1 MPVSPHHS
9 EDILKN
15 RPIKILALGYYGARN
30 IGDELLLANLISW
43 SHEQHAEV
51 TALSFD
57 PACTKDIHHI
67 DAVSWNDLDDIVR
80 RMKESDLF
88 VIGGGGIFQD
98 RDSLNSKD
106 LEIFPAKGVTLYAQL
121 FFLARQLGLPTLL
134 LAQGIGP
141 IATSDASH
149 IVRDVFSQ
157 ATDISLRDEPSKLF
171 LEKLGL
177 NRPIIIAPDPIW
189 HHSLRHNRDIPF
201 LKELSSSKKTL
212 ALMMRNWPN
221 EGDWED
227 AFVQSLNQYASE
239 DWEFLWIPFQ
249 PSLRSTPTSDIA
261 MIDHLIEKLGSNH
274 KHIIY
279 KYPVIEDVEAVLARC
294 DAAIAMRL
302 HGLILALKAGLPTI
316 ALEYD
321 RKVSE
326 AATMAELKNEQRVSF
341 FDPPEKITFAIR
353 TLLDEKTRGDFLPSR
368 ERIKHLGQEALIHKN
383 LLTNMISSYASEGK
397 KNDTE
402 SAHSPDWLSLWGTH
416 RPSKISLFQATIKG
430 ILRSRLYAFNKF
442 LYNVNMFFEMVALQ
456 GLSGAF
462 RKVYQKIFKT
472 KSSCLRVN
480 PYHQISL
487 LKDIPVEVISRFTP
501 AIYSESL
508 PYSCITTIKNEE
520 KTIETFLRSIE
531 QLTLPPSELIIID
544 GGSTDRT
551 SEIVQDA
558 IGQLPFKVVY
568 HEAGPI
574 NIAEGRNIGL
584 HKASNEVVLFVDA
597 GCLFGP
603 DFALQ
608 MVGPMFSP
616 EGEVSD
622 AVDLVGG
629 IYTPIYMNRYVFK
642 LIHDWKTYTDW
653 NGYLPSA
660 RAICAKRSLC
670 LSIGGFPEYLNL
682 TGEDTLFDVLYRRV
696 SQKWIINKAASVQ
709 WNNPDTAT
717 AAQKLEYRY
726 GFGSGQS
733 GVGDFYLYD
742 QLAEYLKGRSIDDFN
757 SSSPRVS
764 GYLKGRLE
772 KPKMEIEKRSV
783 KNISLIFSDVPLSHS
798 ENIQL
803 VTDLT
808 NKHHKVLFI
817 FAGDYGDTTTKI
829 FLDVDY
835 TLLEC
840 YDVNDFSVADFGG
853 RYGGYSD
860 IHLSLI
866 NKSAHPKAQEII
878 ENLQK
883 RLG

>member
-1 MPVSPHHS
+1 MPILPHHS
-9 EDILKN
+9 KDTLN
-15 RPIKILALGYYGARN
+15 DRPIKILALGYYGARN

-43 SHEQHAEV
+43 AKDQYADV

-57 PACTKDIHHI
+57 PQCTKDIHHI
-67 DAVSWNDLDDIVR
+67 DAVSWHDLDTIIQ

-149 IVRDVFSQ
+149 IVHNVFFQ
-157 ATDISLRDEPSKLF
+157 ATEISLRDESSKLF

-177 NRPIIIAPDPIW
+177 NRPIIVAPDPIW
-189 HHSLRHNRDIPF
+189 HHSLRHKKDIPF

-221 EGDWED
+221 EGNWED
-227 AFVQSLNQYASE
+227 AFIQSLNQYASE

-261 MIDHLIEKLGSNH
+261 MIDRLIEKLGSNH

-279 KYPVIEDVEAVLARC
+279 KYPVIEDIETVLSRC

-353 TLLDEKTRGDFLPSR
+353 TLLDEKTRGDFLSSR
-368 ERIKHLGQEALIHKN
+368 ERIEHLGQEALTHKT
-383 LLTNMISSYASEGK
+383 LLDQMISSIASKSEK
-397 KNDTE
+397 RDPEAIYST
-402 SAHSPDWLSLWGTH
+402 DWISLWKTQQ
-416 RPSKISLFQATIKG
+416 PSKISLLQATIKG
-430 ILRSRLYAFNKF
+430 IIRARLYAFNKF
-442 LYNVNMFFEMVALQ
+442 LYNIHTFLEVVALQ

-462 RKVYQKIFKT
+462 RRVYEKFFT
-472 KSSCLRVN
+472 TDLPSSHAN
-480 PYHQISL
+480 PYHHLSL
-487 LKDIPVEVISRFTP
+487 LKDIPVEVISTFVP
-501 AIYSESL
+501 DASSKPL
-508 PYSCITTIKNEE
+508 PYSCITTIRNEE
-520 KTIETFLRSIE
+520 KTIEAFLHSIE
-531 QLTLPPSELIIID
+531 QLTLPPSELIIVD

-551 SEIVQDA
+551 SEIVQSMIDR
-558 IGQLPFKVVY
+558 LPFTTIY
-568 HEAGPI
+568 HQAGAV

-584 HKASNEVVLFVDA
+584 NKARNEIILFVDA
-597 GCLFGP
+597 GCTFDH
-603 DFALQ
+603 DFASQ
-608 MVGPMFSP
+608 MVGPIFSSH
-616 EGEVSD
+616 GEVSNT
-622 AVDLVGG
+622 VDLVGG
-629 IYTPIYMNRYVFK
+629 IYTPMHMNRYVFK
-642 LIHDWKTYTDW
+642 LIHDWKTYKNW
-653 NGYLPSA
+653 SEYLPSA
-660 RAICAKRSLC
+660 RAICAKKSLC
-670 LSIGGFPEYLNL
+670 LRIGGFPEYLDL

-696 SQKWIINKAASVQ
+696 SQKWVINKAASVQ
-709 WNNPDTAT
+709 WNNPDTSA

-742 QLAEYLKGRSIDDFN
+742 HLAGYLKGQSIDHF

-764 GYLKGRLE
+764 GYLHGRLE
-772 KPKMEIEKRSV
+772 KPKMEINKRSV
-783 KNISLIFSDVPLSHS
+783 KHLSIILSDLPLSDS
-798 ENIQL
+798 QNAQL
-803 VTDLT
+803 VADFVH
-808 NKHHKVLFI
+808 KHHKVFFI
-817 FAGDYGDTTTKI
+817 FAGDYHATTKT
-829 FLDVDY
+829 FLDIDY

-840 YDVNDFSVADFGG
+840 YDVNDFSVADFNA

-866 NKSAHPKAQEII
+866 NQSTHPKAQEII

-883 RLG
+883 DFA